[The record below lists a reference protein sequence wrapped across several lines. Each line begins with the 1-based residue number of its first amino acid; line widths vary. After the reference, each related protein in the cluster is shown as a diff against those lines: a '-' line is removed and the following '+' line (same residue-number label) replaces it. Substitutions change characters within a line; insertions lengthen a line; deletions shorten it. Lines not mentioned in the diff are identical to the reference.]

1 MRRPLV
7 TVTGPVRLLIVDD
20 SLVTRNLLERLAAS
34 DPGITVVG
42 KAENGAQGLE
52 QARRL
57 RPDVITLDIEM
68 PVMNG
73 LDALRAIMKEC
84 PTRVL
89 MLSSLTTAGA
99 QATLEALALGAVDFI
114 AKPGTGPLELQRLRD
129 TLVARIR
136 AVAGAP
142 RRPPP
147 PPPPAP
153 LPARRRSGQRRRDVI
168 LIGTSTGGPAALQ
181 TLIPA
186 LPGDLPVG
194 VLVVQHMPA
203 GFTAQLAQRLNRLS
217 AVTVRE
223 AVDGDRI
230 EPGTVLIA
238 PGHSHLLAR
247 DMTHVAL
254 AQEPA
259 DLPHRPAVDVLLLS
273 AAPVFRQGALGVI
286 LTGMGSDGRAGM
298 AAVKAHGGGVM
309 AQDQASCV
317 VYGMPKAVIDAGL
330 ADQVCPLEQ
339 LAAAVVQAVG

>member
-1 MRRPLV
+1 MP
-7 TVTGPVRLLIVDD
+7 VTGPVRLLIVDD
-20 SLVTRNLLERLAAS
+20 SLVTRNLLERLVAA
-34 DPGITVVG
+34 DPGIAVVG

-73 LDALRAIMKEC
+73 LDALRVIMKEC

-99 QATLEALALGAVDFI
+99 EATLEALALGAVDFI
-114 AKPGTGPLELQRLRD
+114 AKPGPGPLELQRLRD
-129 TLVARIR
+129 TLGARVR
-136 AVAGAP
+136 AVAGVP
-142 RRPPP
+142 RRPVAPPP
-147 PPPPAP
+147 PPSP
-153 LPARRRSGQRRRDVI
+153 LPPVRHRGPQRRDVI

-203 GFTAQLAQRLNRLS
+203 GFTAQLAQRLDRLS

-247 DMTHVAL
+247 DTTHVAL

-259 DLPHRPAVDVLLLS
+259 DLPHRPAVDILLRS

-286 LTGMGSDGRAGM
+286 LTGMGSDGREGM
-298 AAVKAHGGGVM
+298 AALKAHGGRVL

-330 ADQVCPLEQ
+330 ADRVCPLDQ
-339 LAAAVVQAVG
+339 LAAALVHELA